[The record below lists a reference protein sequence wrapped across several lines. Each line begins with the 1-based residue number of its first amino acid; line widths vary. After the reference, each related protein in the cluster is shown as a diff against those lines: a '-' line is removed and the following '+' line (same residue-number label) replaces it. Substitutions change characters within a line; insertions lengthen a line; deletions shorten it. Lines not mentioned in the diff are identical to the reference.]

1 MAIVIFLSIMI
12 QNYLHL
18 SNISAKIQTE
28 VKKLFIDS
36 VNTITIT
43 KVFSANRLINSL
55 VGITTYRHNRN
66 GWAIALKL
74 EGKTIYTVGSET
86 ILSDSLHPV
95 ILPKGSDYS
104 WICKEPGECLMIEF
118 EADAERNTLIP
129 FEISDNSTIVNAFS
143 KIEKNFNKQ
152 KPYYQL
158 ECYNQLYGILL
169 FLAKSVTKEPTHPKK
184 YKILH
189 PAIKYISENY
199 FDGNITNTF
208 LAELCGI
215 STVYFRKGF
224 ESVYGTPPMK
234 YLHNFRTEKAKAILH
249 SDYES
254 IEQVAL
260 SVGYNSIY
268 HFSKMFKQYT
278 GISPSEYAKSSQ
290 K

>member
-1 MAIVIFLSIMI
+1 MI
-12 QNYLHL
+12 
-18 SNISAKIQTE
+18 
-28 VKKLFIDS
+28 IDS
-36 VNTITIT
+36 DANITIT
-43 KVFSANRLINSL
+43 KVFSANRLINSP

-66 GWAIALKL
+66 GWAVTLKL
-74 EGKTIYTVGSET
+74 TGKTIYTVGRKT
-86 ILSDSLHPV
+86 VISDSLHPV

-129 FEISDNSTIVNAFS
+129 FEISDNSAIVNAFS
-143 KIEKNFNKQ
+143 KIERSLNKR

-158 ECYNQLYGILL
+158 ECYNQLYEILL

-199 FDGNITNTF
+199 FDGNITNTS

-215 STVYFRKGF
+215 STVYFRKTF
-224 ESVYGTPPMK
+224 KSVYGISPIK
-234 YLHNFRTEKAKAILH
+234 YLHDFRIKKAKAILL

-268 HFSKMFKQYT
+268 HFSKMFKTYT
-278 GISPSEYAKSSQ
+278 GTNPSEYGNSPRK
-290 K
+290 